1 VNAMALPALAVASI
15 AAIGALPQG
24 GDTGGPSVSITSPG
38 ENSYV
43 SGPVLLRAEITPV
56 YDVTTV
62 TFFVDGTRVC
72 SVARSPYECNWD
84 AGSHVVEHDVRVVV
98 SLKAGG
104 RLVRSVRTKSVT
116 YAEHVDVDAVQ
127 VTATVSKDGR
137 FVSGLPVAVFRVFED
152 GKPQRIT
159 GFADSRVPLDL
170 VVAVDI
176 SGSMEAAIPALK
188 AAVREFLAAVPD
200 KDTVTLLGFNDN
212 IFTIARRATSPAERV
227 AGLDNL
233 AAWGATALYDVV
245 VKAIELLG
253 TGSGRKAIV
262 VFTDGEDQG
271 SHVSFDEVLA
281 RVRESDAAIYMIG
294 QGRGVTQAALGKVLQ
309 QLAAPTGGRAVLTD
323 RIEELRK
330 AFRQL
335 LDEISNQYLL
345 SYIPPGERRPGTWH
359 AIKVQVD
366 GYPQIRARQGYMTRA
381 K

>member
-1 VNAMALPALAVASI
+1 VA
-15 AAIGALPQG
+15 
-24 GDTGGPSVSITSPG
+24 PG
-38 ENSYV
+38 
-43 SGPVLLRAEITPV
+43 LLRAEITPV
-56 YDVTTV
+56 DDVTTV

-137 FVSGLPVAVFRVFED
+137 FVSDLPVTVFRVFED

-188 AAVREFLAAVPD
+188 ATVREFLAAVPD

-212 IFTIARRATSPAERV
+212 IFTIARKATAPAERV

-233 AAWGATALYDVV
+233 AAWGATALLRCGGQGHRAAGHRFGPEGHRRLHGRRGPGQSRVIRRGPGASPRERRSDLHDRSGPGGH
-245 VKAIELLG
+245 AGG
-253 TGSGRKAIV
+253 TG
-262 VFTDGEDQG
+262 QG
-271 SHVSFDEVLA
+271 AAAA
-281 RVRESDAAIYMIG
+281 RRPNRRPRGAHG
-294 QGRGVTQAALGKVLQ
+294 PGRGASEGIQAA
-309 QLAAPTGGRAVLTD
+309 AGRDLESV
-323 RIEELRK
+323 
-330 AFRQL
+330 
-335 LDEISNQYLL
+335 
-345 SYIPPGERRPGTWH
+345 PPGERRPGTWH
-359 AIKVQVD
+359 AIKVHVD
-366 GYPQIRARQGYMTRA
+366 GYSQIRARQGYMIRA
-381 K
+381 E

>member
-1 VNAMALPALAVASI
+1 MALPALVVASI
-15 AAIGALPQG
+15 AALGSLPQG
-24 GDTGGPSVSITSPG
+24 GDPGGPSIAITSPG
-38 ENSYV
+38 ENTYV
-43 SGPVLLRAEITPV
+43 SGPLLLRAAITPEG
-56 YDVTTV
+56 DVTAV

-84 AGSHVVEHDVRVVV
+84 AGSQVVEHDVRVVV
-98 SLKAGG
+98 NLKAGG

-127 VTATVSKDGR
+127 VTATVSQDGR
-137 FVSGLPVAVFRVFED
+137 FVSGLPVTVFRVFQD

-159 GFADSRVPLDL
+159 GFADSHVPLDL

-188 AAVREFLAAVPD
+188 AAVREFLGAVPD

-212 IFTIARRATSPAERV
+212 IFTIARKATAPAERV
-227 AGLDNL
+227 ANIDNL
-233 AAWGATALYDVV
+233 AAWGATALYDVL

-262 VFTDGEDQG
+262 VFTDGEDKG
-271 SHVSFDEVLA
+271 SHVSFDETLA

-294 QGRGVTQAALGKVLQ
+294 QGRGVTHAALGKVLQ

-330 AFRQL
+330 AFKQL
-335 LDEISNQYLL
+335 LDELSNQYLL
-345 SYIPPGERRPGTWH
+345 SYIPPDERPGTWH

-366 GYPQIRARQGYMTRA
+366 GYSQVRARQGYMMRA